1 MGLFVKK
8 EKQEQMDKF
17 LSKYLNEDILFD
29 GKNNNRNDKKIKDI
43 LEKNNEKE

>member
-17 LSKYLNEDILFD
+17 LAKYLNEDILFD
-29 GKNNNRNDKKIKDI
+29 GKNKNKEENNEN
-43 LEKNNEKE
+43 NNEKSEKI